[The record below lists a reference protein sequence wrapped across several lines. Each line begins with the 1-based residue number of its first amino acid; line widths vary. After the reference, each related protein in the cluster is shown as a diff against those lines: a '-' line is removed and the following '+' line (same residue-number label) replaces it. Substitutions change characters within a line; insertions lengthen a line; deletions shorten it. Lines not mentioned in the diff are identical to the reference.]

1 MSNNSELASGG
12 NPYSAHLDKP
22 SNAKQAQRPANG
34 NTASPLDG
42 WITRK
47 VVGKQVATAMDGPTN
62 PFTGRAH
69 STRYFEIL
77 KQRKNLPVHQQM
89 TEFLEIF
96 SRSQFTVM
104 VGETGS
110 GKTTQYAQIPLIH
123 LPRLAIRLADSRS
136 SLAPNNHRFFSRRK
150 KII

>member
-1 MSNNSELASGG
+1 MMGERDQKRSNPTSQHELPSGG
-12 NPYSAHLDKP
+12 NPYAAHLDSP
-22 SNAKQAQRPANG
+22 QQQQQQQRGSNGAATNG
-34 NTASPLDG
+34 SNPLDG

-47 VVGKQVATAMDGPTN
+47 VVGKQVEAAMDGPIN
-62 PFTGRAH
+62 PFTARPH
-69 STRYFEIL
+69 SQRYFEIL

-110 GKTTQYAQIPLIH
+110 GKTTQ
-123 LPRLAIRLADSRS
+123 
-136 SLAPNNHRFFSRRK
+136 
-150 KII
+150 